1 MPCRLLSCAAA
12 VVLLAAPALAVP
24 SRFTGKKDPLTGSR
38 TFELWDGSPATVG
51 PDGLAYR
58 MRQGTRG
65 ASVFSAFMAPNLD
78 DLSLVRALSLPR
90 REIATDRVVPGTRP
104 EFWAGS
110 MAIEQRA
117 LEGQAALPLSPLR
130 GAAVTGIPSNYGVRT
145 SLQAHL
151 NANGVNA
158 MGAFVELARR
168 FGQLPGQGVRITNV
182 SVGDLTDQAM
192 ADKGDSWVQ
201 FFGPTTRVIAGQ
213 RYLDYPSLPLIPTWT
228 SDERGR
234 LDPRGTVEF
243 VDPNLGEILLDFSV
257 MAPLPSDRQRPE
269 ARGDGLT
276 DLLGIAPGAEYR
288 LVVPKD
294 PTISNIYTALLA
306 AAAQQPSPD
315 VITASLGFGFDAV
328 GYPGRYLEDDPIGQS
343 VIASIVQKGIVVCIS
358 SNDGTRLY
366 TPTAIGPDGGSAATD
381 RLRPGET
388 PTSTADDFA
397 STIATRVA
405 DSGAIAVG
413 GTTLDDIFSVPPQAG
428 GALSRVGQFPETRF
442 NGAASFSSGFGTRI
456 DIAAP
461 SDGIVALAHVCTQ
474 DPCTPQDAIP
484 VLAGGTSASAPMV
497 AAAAAV
503 VIQAAR
509 LMGRSLTPW
518 QVREI
523 LVHTGRPLSQAP
535 QTDRTLSMG
544 TQLDVTS
551 ALESVLGTDGTPS
564 IARVS
569 VAHRRELGDLGASF
583 REDADPSA
591 IDLAGPTDFSGNPT
605 GQWLAGPITIAAD
618 VVNAQAGLQYALV
631 VGHTRIAQATR
642 AFRLLP
648 SELLAAAGLPA
659 VSAGAAR
666 RRRALRGAPPE
677 HRGRVRRDAARVR
690 SVRRPDRGAARARCA
705 SRGDGG

>member
-1 MPCRLLSCAAA
+1 
-12 VVLLAAPALAVP
+12 
-24 SRFTGKKDPLTGSR
+24 
-38 TFELWDGSPATVG
+38 
-51 PDGLAYR
+51 
-58 MRQGTRG
+58 
-65 ASVFSAFMAPNLD
+65 
-78 DLSLVRALSLPR
+78 
-90 REIATDRVVPGTRP
+90 
-104 EFWAGS
+104 
-110 MAIEQRA
+110 
-117 LEGQAALPLSPLR
+117 
-130 GAAVTGIPSNYGVRT
+130 
-145 SLQAHL
+145 
-151 NANGVNA
+151 
-158 MGAFVELARR
+158 MGAFAELARR

-397 STIATRVA
+397 RPSPRAWRT
-405 DSGAIAVG
+405 
-413 GTTLDDIFSVPPQAG
+413 
-428 GALSRVGQFPETRF
+428 
-442 NGAASFSSGFGTRI
+442 
-456 DIAAP
+456 AAP
-461 SDGIVALAHVCTQ
+461 S
-474 DPCTPQDAIP
+474 P
-484 VLAGGTSASAPMV
+484 
-497 AAAAAV
+497 
-503 VIQAAR
+503 
-509 LMGRSLTPW
+509 
-518 QVREI
+518 
-523 LVHTGRPLSQAP
+523 
-535 QTDRTLSMG
+535 
-544 TQLDVTS
+544 
-551 ALESVLGTDGTPS
+551 
-564 IARVS
+564 
-569 VAHRRELGDLGASF
+569 
-583 REDADPSA
+583 
-591 IDLAGPTDFSGNPT
+591 
-605 GQWLAGPITIAAD
+605 
-618 VVNAQAGLQYALV
+618 
-631 VGHTRIAQATR
+631 
-642 AFRLLP
+642 
-648 SELLAAAGLPA
+648 
-659 VSAGAAR
+659 
-666 RRRALRGAPPE
+666 
-677 HRGRVRRDAARVR
+677 
-690 SVRRPDRGAARARCA
+690 
-705 SRGDGG
+705 

>member
-38 TFELWDGSPATVG
+38 TFELWDGSTAAVG

-65 ASVFSAFMAPNLD
+65 GSVFSAFMAPNLD

-90 REIATDRVVPGTRP
+90 REIATDRVVPGTR
-104 EFWAGS
+104 
-110 MAIEQRA
+110 
-117 LEGQAALPLSPLR
+117 
-130 GAAVTGIPSNYGVRT
+130 
-145 SLQAHL
+145 
-151 NANGVNA
+151 
-158 MGAFVELARR
+158 
-168 FGQLPGQGVRITNV
+168 
-182 SVGDLTDQAM
+182 
-192 ADKGDSWVQ
+192 
-201 FFGPTTRVIAGQ
+201 
-213 RYLDYPSLPLIPTWT
+213 
-228 SDERGR
+228 
-234 LDPRGTVEF
+234 
-243 VDPNLGEILLDFSV
+243 
-257 MAPLPSDRQRPE
+257 
-269 ARGDGLT
+269 
-276 DLLGIAPGAEYR
+276 AEYR

-690 SVRRPDRGAARARCA
+690 SVRRPDHGAARARCA

>member
-397 STIATRVA
+397 RPSPRAWRT
-405 DSGAIAVG
+405 
-413 GTTLDDIFSVPPQAG
+413 
-428 GALSRVGQFPETRF
+428 
-442 NGAASFSSGFGTRI
+442 
-456 DIAAP
+456 AAP
-461 SDGIVALAHVCTQ
+461 S
-474 DPCTPQDAIP
+474 P
-484 VLAGGTSASAPMV
+484 
-497 AAAAAV
+497 
-503 VIQAAR
+503 
-509 LMGRSLTPW
+509 
-518 QVREI
+518 
-523 LVHTGRPLSQAP
+523 
-535 QTDRTLSMG
+535 
-544 TQLDVTS
+544 
-551 ALESVLGTDGTPS
+551 
-564 IARVS
+564 
-569 VAHRRELGDLGASF
+569 
-583 REDADPSA
+583 
-591 IDLAGPTDFSGNPT
+591 
-605 GQWLAGPITIAAD
+605 
-618 VVNAQAGLQYALV
+618 
-631 VGHTRIAQATR
+631 
-642 AFRLLP
+642 
-648 SELLAAAGLPA
+648 
-659 VSAGAAR
+659 
-666 RRRALRGAPPE
+666 
-677 HRGRVRRDAARVR
+677 
-690 SVRRPDRGAARARCA
+690 
-705 SRGDGG
+705 